1 MKIINFTDKNNI
13 VETFQYKNQKIEVKT
28 EAQHVQIN
36 ISDNNIDIFNE
47 VVREVLSIKDVLYTD
62 IIIKSENCYWQYIKN
77 MNNINFIYNKEWETI
92 KEIMDIIIPYFDVN
106 VNKIN
111 IFMNLDRDI
120 SSIVGINNKQIEL
133 FKVNNENI
141 AIEYKNFKGV
151 IQDRNEYE
159 EYYDNAFNIKNKK
172 NEHNHLIS
180 IYEEKIVTFNKE
192 IDDMFNRIKKGI
204 KHILMNNLSKDISEY
219 TYEAFKILAME
230 QIITTE
236 IPFDKITEFHSKN
249 LLKEE
254 VLIATFKNIANAPF
268 EIEEITVTPKSFAVK
283 MNETD
288 ITSEKIW
295 NIFNTL
301 KSLVSGEHINIKLND
316 ETSITRMDG
325 EIIICKKEITEED
338 IKKALWYSDERWGI
352 PVIINDKV
360 EIFESNV
367 KIIGKITKKLE
378 KIINKINEEN

>member
-1 MKIINFTDKNNI
+1 MRKINLNKNNTT
-13 VETFQYKNQKIEVKT
+13 ETFQYKNQKIEVKT

-47 VVREVLSIKDVLYTD
+47 VVHEVVLSIKDLLYTD
-62 IIIKSENCYWQYIKN
+62 IKIKSENCYWEYNKD
-77 MNNINFIYNKEWETI
+77 MNNINFIYSKEWKTI
-92 KEIMDIIIPYFDVN
+92 KEIMDIITPYFDVN
-106 VNKIN
+106 VDKIS

-120 SSIVGINNKQIEL
+120 SAVVGIDNKKITL
-133 FKVNNENI
+133 FKANNENV
-141 AIEYKNFKGV
+141 AIDYKNFKGV
-151 IQDRNEYE
+151 IQDKNEYE

-172 NEHNHLIS
+172 KEYKHLIS

-204 KHILMNNLSKDISEY
+204 KKILMNNLSKDISKY
-219 TYEAFKILAME
+219 TYEDFKILSME
-230 QIITTE
+230 QIIKTE

-254 VLIATFKNIANAPF
+254 VLITTFKSITNAPF
-268 EIEEITVTPKSFAVK
+268 NIEEITLTPNSFAVK
-283 MNETD
+283 MNEKEV
-288 ITSEKIW
+288 TSEKIW

-301 KSLVSGEHINIKLND
+301 KSLVSGEHIHIKLND

-325 EIIICKKEITEED
+325 EIIICKKEISEED

-352 PVIINDKV
+352 PVTINDKV

-367 KIIGKITKKLE
+367 KIIGKISKKLE

>member
-1 MKIINFTDKNNI
+1 MQIINLNKNNTT
-13 VETFQYKNQKIEVKT
+13 ETFQYKNQKIEVKT

-47 VVREVLSIKDVLYTD
+47 VVHEVVLSIKDLLYTD
-62 IIIKSENCYWQYIKN
+62 IKIKSENCYWEYNKD
-77 MNNINFIYNKEWETI
+77 MNNINFIYTKEWETI

-120 SSIVGINNKQIEL
+120 SATVSIDNKQITL
-133 FKVNNENI
+133 FKANNENV
-141 AIEYKNFKGV
+141 AIDYKNFKGI
-151 IQDRNEYE
+151 IQDKNEYE

-172 NEHNHLIS
+172 KEDKHLIS

-204 KHILMNNLSKDISEY
+204 KQILMNNLPKDISKY
-219 TYEAFKILAME
+219 TYEDFKILSME
-230 QIITTE
+230 QIIKTG
-236 IPFDKITEFHSKN
+236 IPFDKITEFHYKN

-254 VLIATFKNIANAPF
+254 VLITTFKNIANAPF
-268 EIEEITVTPKSFAVK
+268 DIEEITLTPNSFAVK
-283 MNETD
+283 MNEKE

-295 NIFNTL
+295 NIFNNL
-301 KSLVSGEHINIKLND
+301 KSLVSGEHIHIKLNN

-367 KIIGKITKKLE
+367 KIIGKIPKKLE

>member
-1 MKIINFTDKNNI
+1 MKIINFTDINNTT
-13 VETFQYKNQKIEVKT
+13 ETFQYKNQKIEVKT

-77 MNNINFIYNKEWETI
+77 MNTINFIYNKEWETI

-111 IFMNLDRDI
+111 IFMNLDKDI

-133 FKVNNENI
+133 FKVNNENV

-151 IQDRNEYE
+151 IQDKNEYE
-159 EYYDNAFNIKNKK
+159 EYYDNVFNIKNKK

-204 KHILMNNLSKDISEY
+204 KQILMNNLPKDIS
-219 TYEAFKILAME
+219 K
-230 QIITTE
+230 
-236 IPFDKITEFHSKN
+236 
-249 LLKEE
+249 
-254 VLIATFKNIANAPF
+254 
-268 EIEEITVTPKSFAVK
+268 
-283 MNETD
+283 
-288 ITSEKIW
+288 
-295 NIFNTL
+295 
-301 KSLVSGEHINIKLND
+301 
-316 ETSITRMDG
+316 
-325 EIIICKKEITEED
+325 
-338 IKKALWYSDERWGI
+338 
-352 PVIINDKV
+352 
-360 EIFESNV
+360 
-367 KIIGKITKKLE
+367 
-378 KIINKINEEN
+378 

>member
-62 IIIKSENCYWQYIKN
+62 IIIKSDNCYWQYIKN

-92 KEIMDIIIPYFDVN
+92 KEIMDIIIPYFDVD

-133 FKVNNENI
+133 FKVNNENV

-151 IQDRNEYE
+151 IQDKNEYE
-159 EYYDNAFNIKNKK
+159 EYYDNVFNIKNKK

-192 IDDMFNRIKKGI
+192 IDDMFDRIKKGI
-204 KHILMNNLSKDISEY
+204 KHILMNNLPEDISKY
-219 TYEAFKILAME
+219 TYKNFKILSME
-230 QIITTE
+230 QIIKTE

-254 VLIATFKNIANAPF
+254 VLIATFKNIANAPV

-301 KSLVSGEHINIKLND
+301 KSLVSGEHIHIKLND

-360 EIFESNV
+360 EIFESNI
-367 KIIGKITKKLE
+367 KIIGKISKKLE
-378 KIINKINEEN
+378 QIITDINEKN